1 MPTYDYVCDQC
12 EHAFEAF
19 QRIDEDVLTDC
30 PECGKS
36 ALRRLFGAGSG
47 LLFKGSGFYE
57 TDYRSDNYKKRQKE
71 DKPESKTKSKT
82 KSEASKSPKKD
93 SGKSS
98 S

>member
-12 EHAFEAF
+12 EHSFEAF
-19 QRIDEDVLTDC
+19 QRIDEEGLTDC

-71 DKPESKTKSKT
+71 DKPESKTKS
-82 KSEASKSPKKD
+82 EASKSSKKD
-93 SGKSS
+93 TGKSS

>member
-12 EHAFEAF
+12 EHSFEAF
-19 QRIDEDVLTDC
+19 QRIDEEVLTDC

-36 ALRRLFGAGSG
+36 ALRLLFGAGSG

-71 DKPESKTKSKT
+71 DKPESKTKS
-82 KSEASKSPKKD
+82 EASKSSKED
-93 SGKSS
+93 TGKSS

>member
-71 DKPESKTKSKT
+71 DKPESKTKS
-82 KSEASKSPKKD
+82 EASKSSKKD

>member
-71 DKPESKTKSKT
+71 DKPESKTKS
-82 KSEASKSPKKD
+82 EASKSPKKD

>member
-12 EHAFEAF
+12 EHSFEAF
-19 QRIDEDVLTDC
+19 QRIDEGVLTDC

-71 DKPESKTKSKT
+71 DKPESKTKSET
-82 KSEASKSPKKD
+82 SKSSKKD
-93 SGKSS
+93 KGKSS

>member
-57 TDYRSDNYKKRQKE
+57 TDYRSDNYKKRQNALNAGLLLSLLVGGRE
-71 DKPESKTKSKT
+71 IH
-82 KSEASKSPKKD
+82 
-93 SGKSS
+93 
-98 S
+98 